1 MSIIHLEAIL
11 SPCLCNYCRQWCSF
25 LLARFLMLALLTFV
39 YVVAVVVAVVIID
52 LQFLE
57 VVCSC
62 RGGNFVLTSLSFIKL
77 GPL

>member
-1 MSIIHLEAIL
+1 
-11 SPCLCNYCRQWCSF
+11 
-25 LLARFLMLALLTFV
+25 MLALLTFV